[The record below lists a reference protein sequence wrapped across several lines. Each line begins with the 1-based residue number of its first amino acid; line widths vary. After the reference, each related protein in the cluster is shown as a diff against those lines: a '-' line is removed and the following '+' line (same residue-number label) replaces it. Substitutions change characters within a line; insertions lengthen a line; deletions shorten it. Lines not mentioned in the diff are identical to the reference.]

1 MRIIVALKPTYDVSQ
16 LKFDSEGVPLLDTC
30 PVTLGEADK
39 CALEE
44 ALKVKGSLGATVV
57 AVTVGQ
63 SEAHIK
69 GIKDALAMGAD
80 EGYIIK
86 INNAWN
92 ISSITVANAIAR
104 FAVVT
109 GPYDIVFTGSGAG
122 DTHSSIIGPMVS
134 ALLGYRLVAN
144 ADKVEVKEQKAT
156 AKCTMEDGTYNYE
169 VEFPAVIT
177 VTSEANEP
185 RIPTLKA
192 ILRSKNM
199 QVKEIGPEQLG
210 LSVEEYKDIKVI
222 KHMVER
228 KRVIM
233 EASDQKSTEE
243 SVVKLLT
250 FLKDEGV
257 I

>member
-1 MRIIVALKPTYDVSQ
+1 MRILVALKPTYDVSQ

-44 ALKVKGSLGATVV
+44 ALKVKESKGATVV

-69 GIKDALAMGAD
+69 GIRDALAMGAD
-80 EGYIIK
+80 EGYVIK
-86 INNAWN
+86 LKNAWN
-92 ISSITVANAIAR
+92 LSSITVANAIAR
-104 FAVVT
+104 FAGLT

-122 DTHSSIIGPMVS
+122 DTHSSTIGPMVS
-134 ALLGYRLVAN
+134 ALLGFRLVAN
-144 ADKVEVKEQKAT
+144 ADKVEVNENKAT

-199 QVKEIGPEQLG
+199 PVKEIEPDVLG
-210 LSVEEYKDIKVI
+210 LSAEEYKDLKVI

-228 KRVIM
+228 KRVIL
-233 EASDQKSTEE
+233 EANDQKSAEE
-243 SVVKLLT
+243 SVVKLLS
-250 FLKDEGV
+250 FLKDDGV

>member
-44 ALKVKGSLGATVV
+44 ALKVKESLGATVV

-86 INNAWN
+86 IKNAWN

-144 ADKVEVKEQKAT
+144 ADKVEVKEQKAK

-169 VEFPAVIT
+169 VQFPAVIT

-199 QVKEIGPEQLG
+199 QVKEIGPEQLD

-233 EASDQKSTEE
+233 EASDQKSAEE
-243 SVVKLLT
+243 SVIKLLT